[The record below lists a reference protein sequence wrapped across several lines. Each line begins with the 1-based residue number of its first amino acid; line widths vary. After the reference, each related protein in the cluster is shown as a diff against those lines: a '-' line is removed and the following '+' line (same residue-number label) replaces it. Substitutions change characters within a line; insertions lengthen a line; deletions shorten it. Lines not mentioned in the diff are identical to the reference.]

1 MKKLTKAKINI
12 TSIFILSIFI
22 CGCCELTIYP
32 AMVVVDFDQFSQTE
46 ISKIS
51 FKTKIQDSIFLDFD
65 NDLKRINSKIE
76 LNLFA
81 FSKSNLYIFQND
93 TLILDTISN
102 LEIDV
107 VSEKDGCPGRTV
119 YGSEFIHKQTKF
131 NLAETHEIHIRK

>member
-1 MKKLTKAKINI
+1 MKKSTRVKTYISVL
-12 TSIFILSIFI
+12 FILSIFI
-22 CGCCELTIYP
+22 SGCCELTIYP

-51 FKTKIQDSIFLDFD
+51 FKTKTQDSIFLDFD

-93 TLILDTISN
+93 TSILDTISN
-102 LEIDV
+102 LNVDV
-107 VSEKDGCPGRTV
+107 VSEKEGCPGRTV
-119 YGSEFIHKQTKF
+119 YGSEFIHKRTKF
-131 NLAETHEIHIRK
+131 NLAESHEIHIKK